1 MGAVIALVIAIGF
14 AVPIAVIG
22 GGLGQGKAAAA
33 ALEAIARQPE
43 AASKIQT
50 AMIIGLA
57 LIESLVIYAFVIALI
72 CCSWACR
79 AQRTCSISFQVS
91 ETAEVGVLT
100 SGTDSEL
107 ANPADTDGRL
117 PAGGAGIL
125 ALLVGPIQGII
136 DARREEVEGE
146 YSAAEKDRRRP
157 RT

>member
-1 MGAVIALVIAIGF
+1 MGVIIALVIAIGF

-72 CCSWACR
+72 LLFMGVPSAKELLK
-79 AQRTCSISFQVS
+79 V
-91 ETAEVGVLT
+91 VG
-100 SGTDSEL
+100 
-107 ANPADTDGRL
+107 
-117 PAGGAGIL
+117 
-125 ALLVGPIQGII
+125 
-136 DARREEVEGE
+136 
-146 YSAAEKDRRRP
+146 K
-157 RT
+157 